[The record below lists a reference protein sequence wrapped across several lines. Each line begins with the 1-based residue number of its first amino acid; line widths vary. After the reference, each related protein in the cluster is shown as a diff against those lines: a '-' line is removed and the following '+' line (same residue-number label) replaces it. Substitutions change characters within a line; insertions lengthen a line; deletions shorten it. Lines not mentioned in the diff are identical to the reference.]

1 MLHFPTI
8 LLFTLSLLVSVSAVF
23 ALMVQVYPGRRG
35 LRHWLMG
42 CVLLA
47 VGYGLRLIDTVHGTG
62 PSFWWAGLCFL
73 AGNTAIG
80 LGILRFCKVARFL
93 IYRRAALVALAVV
106 WLPAAA
112 LPYAHQLALNLA
124 LGGLVCGLAGLALL
138 RARAVESDVLRL
150 SVAGVYLLS
159 GVVLVVRGA
168 WLALASVQLV
178 SEVDALSAAGTPL
191 STSLIML
198 RCFGLVVLL
207 HADQAQQLRGL
218 ASTDVLTGLLNR
230 QGFFEQASRLLG
242 RHSQD
247 DACCVLMLDLDHFKQ
262 VNDHHGHAAGDA
274 VLRHFARVL
283 RRQLRPGDCTGRI
296 GGEEFAALLVG
307 AALPEAREI
316 ADRVRQAWCAEPVR
330 IGQQQ
335 LGCTVSIG
343 VCTACAGSVDA
354 CLQQA
359 DAALYRAKSGGR
371 NQVVIAAD

>member
-23 ALMVQVYPGRRG
+23 ALMVRVYPGRRG
-35 LRHWLMG
+35 LRHWLLG

-47 VGYGLRLIDTVHGTG
+47 LGYGLRLMDTVQGSG

-73 AGNTAIG
+73 AGNAAIA

-93 IYRRAALVALAVV
+93 VYRRAALVALAVL
-106 WLPAAA
+106 WLPAAV

-124 LGGLVCGLAGLALL
+124 LSGLVCGLAGLALL

-159 GVVLVVRGA
+159 GAVLVVRGA
-168 WLALASVQLV
+168 WLALASAQLV

-198 RCFGLVVLL
+198 RCFGLVLLL

-230 QGFFEQASRLLG
+230 QGFFEQATRLLG
-242 RHSQD
+242 RQAPSE
-247 DACCVLMLDLDHFKQ
+247 ASCVLMLDLDYFKQ
-262 VNDHHGHAAGDA
+262 VNDRHGHAAGDV

-307 AALPEAREI
+307 AAPPEAREI

-335 LGCTVSIG
+335 LRCTVSIG
-343 VCTACAGSVDA
+343 VCAACAGSVEA
-354 CLQQA
+354 CLQRA